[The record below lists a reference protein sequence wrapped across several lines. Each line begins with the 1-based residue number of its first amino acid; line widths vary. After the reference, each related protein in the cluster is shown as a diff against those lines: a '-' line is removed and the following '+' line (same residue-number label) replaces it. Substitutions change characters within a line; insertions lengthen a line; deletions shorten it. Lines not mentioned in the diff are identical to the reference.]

1 MQVNPYLDFGG
12 RCEEAVNF
20 YKSAAGAEVTM
31 MMRFKESPDQSM
43 MSPGSGDK
51 ILHVALRIGESMI
64 FASDGRLQGPPV
76 FKGIALSL
84 TAASDAEAERLF
96 AALSEGGQVQMPMTK
111 TFFASRFGMLADRF
125 GVGWMVIMPQA
136 Q

>member
-20 YKSAAGAEVTM
+20 YKSAVGAEVTM

-64 FASDGRLQGPPV
+64 FASDGRLQGPPT

-84 TAASDAEAERLF
+84 TVANDAEAKRVF
-96 AALSEGGQVQMPMTK
+96 AALSEGGQVNLPLTK
-111 TFFASRFGMLADRF
+111 TFFATQFGMLADRF
-125 GVGWMVIMPQA
+125 GVGWMVMAPQ
-136 Q
+136 QQ

>member
-20 YKSAAGAEVTM
+20 YKSAVGAEVTM

-64 FASDGRLQGPPV
+64 FASDGRLQGPPT

-84 TAASDAEAERLF
+84 TVANDAEAKRVF
-96 AALSEGGQVQMPMTK
+96 SALSEGGQVNLPLTK
-111 TFFASRFGMLADRF
+111 TFFATQFGMLADRF
-125 GVGWMVIMPQA
+125 GVGWMVMAPQ
-136 Q
+136 QQ

>member
-20 YKSAAGAEVTM
+20 YKSAVGAEVTM

-51 ILHVALRIGESMI
+51 ILHVALRIGESTI
-64 FASDGRLQGPPV
+64 FASDGRLQGPPT

-84 TAASDAEAERLF
+84 TVANDAEAKRVF
-96 AALSEGGQVQMPMTK
+96 AALSEGGQVNLPLTK
-111 TFFASRFGMLADRF
+111 TFFATQFGMLADRF
-125 GVGWMVIMPQA
+125 GVGWMVMAPQ
-136 Q
+136 QQ